1 MKWNHIQGSKYLP
14 LNKEHIMK
22 LIIAVIQPEE
32 LPDIKEELLKRKIY
46 KFTISNV
53 LGQGM
58 EFPIHEVYR
67 GIAHEIKLLKKVR
80 IEIAVNNEYVD
91 QVVDA
96 ITTVARKDK
105 DKDKARGKIFILP
118 IEECIRIRTG
128 ETGSTAIG

>member
-1 MKWNHIQGSKYLP
+1 
-14 LNKEHIMK
+14 MK

-67 GIAHEIKLLKKVR
+67 GIAHEIKNYLIDNNQYNYYRYIKSLSSKLLYYYTK
-80 IEIAVNNEYVD
+80 Y
-91 QVVDA
+91 
-96 ITTVARKDK
+96 
-105 DKDKARGKIFILP
+105 
-118 IEECIRIRTG
+118 
-128 ETGSTAIG
+128 

>member
-1 MKWNHIQGSKYLP
+1 
-14 LNKEHIMK
+14 MK

-32 LPDIKEELLKRKIY
+32 LPEIKEELLKRKIY

-67 GIAHEIKLLKKVR
+67 GISHEIKLLKKVR
-80 IEIAVNNEYVD
+80 IEIAVNNEYTEQAVE
-91 QVVDA
+91 A
-96 ITTVARKDK
+96 ITKVAKKDE
-105 DKDKARGKIFILP
+105 DKGRGKIFIIP

-128 ETGSTAIG
+128 ETGPDAIG